1 MTVVVPEDLVVVVV
15 VVYCCVLVVVVFV
28 DVSKL
33 TSNFSL
39 LACDAYLIAR
49 LPDLSFFLLL
59 LLFLFFC
66 SSFLPFFFLFFV
78 PLRRKFNLHGPLVSM
93 CVE

>member
-15 VVYCCVLVVVVFV
+15 VVYCCVLVVVVLV

-49 LPDLSFFLLL
+49 LPDLSFFYSYCC
-59 LLFLFFC
+59 FCFFALVFFRF
-66 SSFLPFFFLFFV
+66 SFFFLCRCGV
-78 PLRRKFNLHGPLVSM
+78 NLIYM
-93 CVE
+93 AR